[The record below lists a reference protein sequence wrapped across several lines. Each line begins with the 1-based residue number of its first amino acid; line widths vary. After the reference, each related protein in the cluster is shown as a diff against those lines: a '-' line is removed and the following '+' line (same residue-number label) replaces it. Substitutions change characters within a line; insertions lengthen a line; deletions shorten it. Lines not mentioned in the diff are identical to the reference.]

1 MSDGNNQNYLLAI
14 SLGPVQG
21 FIAAARKTRDLWF
34 GSYLLSEIAKAAA
47 KHIAAN
53 GGELIFPGVN
63 DAAKELVPDSET
75 SVANVILAIVK
86 NPPAPDEK
94 KDGKITAIA
103 KYARE
108 VEKAAKSR
116 WLEFAEK
123 ARAQIEELAQAGK
136 KEFAEVL
143 RLPLWEQQVGDVI
156 EFYAAWV
163 PYDDE
168 KEYVE
173 KRQRVMRL
181 LAGRKNLRDFN
192 PSSGVERLLKSSLD
206 GANES
211 VFFDGLPKKFY
222 APQWLREGEHLD
234 AVGAVKRFATGEPFP
249 STSEIAVTPLG
260 QVAVKKVQDSKDNDS
275 GVKKLLEKSPY
286 YVIIHA
292 DGDKMG
298 KVISLLTSPKDHI
311 DFSIALSD
319 FAKRVKPIIEEHN
332 GAGVYSGGDDVLG
345 FLPLDTAL
353 ECARELHEE
362 FAKLD
367 DLPIVQELRKKN
379 DLHISLSVGLVIV
392 HHHEML
398 DVALNFARGAEKNAK
413 KQNKISEEK
422 ADKDDEK
429 DGERRFG
436 DRDGLAIEE
445 YCRSGAPV
453 KIRERWGNGADALDR
468 RLVKWA
474 DGFAT
479 GDISAKF
486 PYDLR
491 ELGKLYRADA
501 TASATAPMPPE
512 AITAAVLQM
521 IKHKDIKCD
530 ALKEWAEKITT
541 VAALK
546 SFSDELLIAQA
557 FGAAKKKGGE

>member
-1 MSDGNNQNYLLAI
+1 MSDENNQKYLLAI

-53 GGELIFPGVN
+53 GGELIFPGVD
-63 DAAKELVPDSET
+63 DAALEQT

-108 VEKAAKSR
+108 VEKAAKAR
-116 WLEFAEK
+116 WRKFADDAHRK
-123 ARAQIEELAQAGK
+123 AARILRDELWQQQIND
-136 KEFAEVL
+136 FV
-143 RLPLWEQQVGDVI
+143 

-168 KEYVE
+168 NYVE
-173 KRQRVMRL
+173 KRRRVMRL
-181 LAGRKNLRDFN
+181 LAGRKNLRDFKQ
-192 PSSGVERLLKSSLD
+192 SSGMEGVAKNSLTGANESVFIDDPKEVAKRRIPKSSLD
-206 GANES
+206 GANET
-211 VFFDGLPKKFY
+211 VLPKNLD
-222 APQWLREGEHLD
+222 ADWRHSLQIADGEQLD
-234 AVGAVKRFATGEPFP
+234 AVGMVKRCATKEHFP
-249 STSEIAVTPLG
+249 STVEIAVKPLG
-260 QVAVKKVQDSKDNDS
+260 QDAVEKVRESKDEDNDAE
-275 GVKKLLEKSPY
+275 VKKLREKSPY
-286 YVIIHA
+286 YAIIHA
-292 DGDKMG
+292 DGDRIG
-298 KVISLLTSPKDHI
+298 KVIAAQQSPDAHRE
-311 DFSIALSD
+311 FSRALGT
-319 FAKRVKPIIEEHN
+319 FAESVKPTIKEHG
-332 GAGVYSGGDDVLG
+332 GACVYSGGDDVLG
-345 FLPLDTAL
+345 FLPLNTAL
-353 ECARELHEE
+353 ECARKLHDD
-362 FAKLD
+362 FADQLSGFRD
-367 DLPIVQELRKKN
+367 EGAP
-379 DLHISLSVGLVIV
+379 SLSVGLVIV
-392 HHHEML
+392 HYHEML
-398 DVALNFARGAEKNAK
+398 NVVLDFARGAESTAKKPNKIGEKNA
-413 KQNKISEEK
+413 
-422 ADKDDEK
+422 AKDDTRW
-429 DGERRFG
+429 GE
-436 DRDGLAIEE
+436 RDGLAIEE

-521 IKHKDIKCD
+521 IKHKNIKCES
-530 ALKEWAEKITT
+530 LKEWAKHITT

-546 SFSDELLIAQA
+546 SFSDEMLIAQT